1 MGQVRPL
8 RRPVEC
14 VRTAPA
20 TPSARVAAAP
30 PTQPVEQPHGASFV
44 VPAAQVIIA
53 TLGMATA
60 LPAGSFPEW
69 QDEADRPRGP
79 AHRSG
84 TPDDCIEENS

>member
-1 MGQVRPL
+1 
-8 RRPVEC
+8 
-14 VRTAPA
+14 
-20 TPSARVAAAP
+20 
-30 PTQPVEQPHGASFV
+30 
-44 VPAAQVIIA
+44 VIIA

-69 QDEADRPRGP
+69 QADRPRGP